1 MDLYLMQHGVA
12 VPESEDPD
20 RPLSV
25 EGRSQIEASAVAM
38 KKLRLSFDLIIATP
52 RKRSRETAEI
62 IAAAV
67 GYPAESIMISDTL
80 LPAAPPERALD
91 ALDQFESS
99 HKIFIAGHLPAL
111 ASLAA
116 CPLSYLAMRQWLEA
130 FAYRVDLGV
139 VTFAGVAFGI
149 LALATLTTGSQ
160 ALKGALLN
168 PVEVLR
174 HE

>member
-116 CPLSYLAMRQWLEA
+116 CLLSTEGEIAIQFENGGLCCIVAESLQPGTGELVYSLTAEHLRLI
-130 FAYRVDLGV
+130 
-139 VTFAGVAFGI
+139 AG
-149 LALATLTTGSQ
+149 
-160 ALKGALLN
+160 
-168 PVEVLR
+168 
-174 HE
+174 